1 MDEQVKNY
9 IETKLAE
16 KRKIDEMEKEEL
28 LLREGLYKKVYSPND
43 EKSDEFPKVEVD
55 QHGNEKYFKRV
66 FPEIDD
72 KEYAVIKKLAGEK
85 KRDKELSIVGTI
97 FKIFAIIILLIGI
110 FISIGMMSYDTATGF
125 TTLITYFVMAMGCFA
140 VSTIIQLLMDIKN
153 KK

>member
-1 MDEQVKNY
+1 MDKQVKNY

-66 FPEIDD
+66 FPEID
-72 KEYAVIKKLAGEK
+72 I
-85 KRDKELSIVGTI
+85 
-97 FKIFAIIILLIGI
+97 AI
-110 FISIGMMSYDTATGF
+110 
-125 TTLITYFVMAMGCFA
+125 
-140 VSTIIQLLMDIKN
+140 
-153 KK
+153 